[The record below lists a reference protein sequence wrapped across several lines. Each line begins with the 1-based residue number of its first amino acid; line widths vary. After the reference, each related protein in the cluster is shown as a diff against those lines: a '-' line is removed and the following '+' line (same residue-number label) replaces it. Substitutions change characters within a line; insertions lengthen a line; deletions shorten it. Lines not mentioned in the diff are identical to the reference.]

1 MNKNKEKTYSYL
13 VTHITNYR
21 CTATIVNIT
30 LYTNATH
37 LSSDQC
43 TAISIH
49 KNATET
55 ESDQCTAINP
65 RASS

>member
-13 VTHITNYR
+13 ATHITNYR

-30 LYTNATH
+30 LYTNVTH

-43 TAISIH
+43 TAI
-49 KNATET
+49 TEN
-55 ESDQCTAINP
+55 DHYIAVNP